1 MKSIDFDL
9 NTNLTEAVRM
19 VKAKSYEIGERVVG
33 EFNDFIIDSN
43 KSEEDNIKA
52 YRLEWN
58 KEFVD
63 GVDWEQ
69 RRYEIAKSVLPSVI
83 TKWVNVMM
91 SLSYTYTK
99 DNVIDDTMTFTDM
112 LIEKLKDQS
121 SNRTREAY
129 CQIHDKARALTVS
142 GGISNKMTVFHFI
155 YFCEMNTFMV
165 IM

>member
-1 MKSIDFDL
+1 MKSIDINL
-9 NTNLTEAVRM
+9 NTTLTEAVRI

-69 RRYEIAKSVLPSVI
+69 RRYEIAKSVLPSVVP
-83 TKWVNVMM
+83 KWIKNNSAFV
-91 SLSYTYTK
+91 YQK
-99 DNVIDDTMTFTDM
+99 ADAIKDTMEFTDM
-112 LIEKLKDQS
+112 LIERLK
-121 SNRTREAY
+121 E
-129 CQIHDKARALTVS
+129 K
-142 GGISNKMTVFHFI
+142 K
-155 YFCEMNTFMV
+155 E
-165 IM
+165 

>member
-1 MKSIDFDL
+1 MKSIDFNL
-9 NTNLTEAVRM
+9 NTTLTEAVRI

-83 TKWVNVMM
+83 TKWVNVIM
-91 SLSYTYTK
+91 SSYPYTYTK

-112 LIEKLKDQS
+112 LIEKLK
-121 SNRTREAY
+121 E
-129 CQIHDKARALTVS
+129 K
-142 GGISNKMTVFHFI
+142 K
-155 YFCEMNTFMV
+155 E
-165 IM
+165 

>member
-1 MKSIDFDL
+1 MTMKSIDFDL

-112 LIEKLKDQS
+112 LIDKLK
-121 SNRTREAY
+121 E
-129 CQIHDKARALTVS
+129 K
-142 GGISNKMTVFHFI
+142 K
-155 YFCEMNTFMV
+155 E
-165 IM
+165 

>member
-83 TKWVNVMM
+83 TKWVNVIM
-91 SLSYTYTK
+91 SSYPYTYTK
-99 DNVIDDTMTFTDM
+99 DMAIEDTMTFTDM
-112 LIEKLKDQS
+112 LIEKLK
-121 SNRTREAY
+121 E
-129 CQIHDKARALTVS
+129 K
-142 GGISNKMTVFHFI
+142 K
-155 YFCEMNTFMV
+155 E
-165 IM
+165 

>member
-9 NTNLTEAVRM
+9 NTNLNEAVRI

-43 KSEEDNIKA
+43 KSEEDNIKT

-63 GVDWEQ
+63 GIDWEQ

-83 TKWVNVMM
+83 TKWVNVIM
-91 SLSYTYTK
+91 SSYPYTYTK
-99 DNVIDDTMTFTDM
+99 DNVIDDTMAFTDM
-112 LIEKLKDQS
+112 LIEKLK
-121 SNRTREAY
+121 E
-129 CQIHDKARALTVS
+129 K
-142 GGISNKMTVFHFI
+142 K
-155 YFCEMNTFMV
+155 E
-165 IM
+165 

>member
-1 MKSIDFDL
+1 MKSIDFNL
-9 NTNLTEAVRM
+9 NTNLNEAVSM
-19 VKAKSYEIGERVVG
+19 VKAKSYEIGERVVV

-43 KSEEDNIKA
+43 KSEEVNIIS

-83 TKWVNVMM
+83 TKWVNIIM
-91 SLSYTYTK
+91 SSYTYTYTK

-112 LIEKLKDQS
+112 LIEKLK
-121 SNRTREAY
+121 E
-129 CQIHDKARALTVS
+129 K
-142 GGISNKMTVFHFI
+142 K
-155 YFCEMNTFMV
+155 E
-165 IM
+165 

>member
-58 KEFVD
+58 KDFVD

-83 TKWVNVMM
+83 TKWVNIIM
-91 SLSYTYTK
+91 SSYTYTYTK

-112 LIEKLKDQS
+112 LIDKLK
-121 SNRTREAY
+121 E
-129 CQIHDKARALTVS
+129 K
-142 GGISNKMTVFHFI
+142 K
-155 YFCEMNTFMV
+155 E
-165 IM
+165 

>member
-9 NTNLTEAVRM
+9 NTNLTEAVRI

-58 KEFVD
+58 KDFVD

-69 RRYEIAKSVLPSVI
+69 RRYEIAKSLLPSAVL
-83 TKWVNVMM
+83 KWAKM
-91 SLSYTYTK
+91 SLAYTYTK
-99 DNVIDDTMTFTDM
+99 DKAIEDTMTFTDM
-112 LIEKLKDQS
+112 LIEKLK
-121 SNRTREAY
+121 E
-129 CQIHDKARALTVS
+129 K
-142 GGISNKMTVFHFI
+142 K
-155 YFCEMNTFMV
+155 E
-165 IM
+165 

>member
-1 MKSIDFDL
+1 MKSIDFNL
-9 NTNLTEAVRM
+9 NTTLTEAVRI

-83 TKWVNVMM
+83 IKWVNVMR

-112 LIEKLKDQS
+112 LIEKLK
-121 SNRTREAY
+121 E
-129 CQIHDKARALTVS
+129 KK
-142 GGISNKMTVFHFI
+142 G
-155 YFCEMNTFMV
+155 
-165 IM
+165 

>member
-1 MKSIDFDL
+1 MKSIDFSLNTDL
-9 NTNLTEAVRM
+9 NEAVRM

-83 TKWVNVMM
+83 TKWVNIIM
-91 SLSYTYTK
+91 SSYTYTYTK

-112 LIEKLKDQS
+112 LIEKLK
-121 SNRTREAY
+121 E
-129 CQIHDKARALTVS
+129 K
-142 GGISNKMTVFHFI
+142 K
-155 YFCEMNTFMV
+155 E
-165 IM
+165 

>member
-83 TKWVNVMM
+83 TKWVNVIM
-91 SLSYTYTK
+91 SSYPYAYTK
-99 DNVIDDTMTFTDM
+99 DKAIEDTMTFTDM
-112 LIEKLKDQS
+112 LIEKLK
-121 SNRTREAY
+121 E
-129 CQIHDKARALTVS
+129 K
-142 GGISNKMTVFHFI
+142 K
-155 YFCEMNTFMV
+155 E
-165 IM
+165 

>member
-9 NTNLTEAVRM
+9 NTNLNEAVRI

-43 KSEEDNIKA
+43 KSEEDNIKE

-69 RRYEIAKSVLPSVI
+69 RRYEIAKSLLPSAI
-83 TKWVNVMM
+83 LKWSN
-91 SLSYTYTK
+91 TYTK
-99 DNVIDDTMTFTDM
+99 DKVIEDTMAFTDM
-112 LIEKLKDQS
+112 LIKRLKEEK
-121 SNRTREAY
+121 E
-129 CQIHDKARALTVS
+129 
-142 GGISNKMTVFHFI
+142 
-155 YFCEMNTFMV
+155 
-165 IM
+165 

>member
-9 NTNLTEAVRM
+9 NTNLNEAVRI

-63 GVDWEQ
+63 GIDWEQ
-69 RRYEIAKSVLPSVI
+69 RRYEISKEMLPAVLRRWSNKSYAL
-83 TKWVNVMM
+83 
-91 SLSYTYTK
+91 TYTM
-99 DNVIDDTMTFTDM
+99 DNAIDDTMKLTDM
-112 LIEKLKDQS
+112 LIEKLKEKKND
-121 SNRTREAY
+121 
-129 CQIHDKARALTVS
+129 
-142 GGISNKMTVFHFI
+142 
-155 YFCEMNTFMV
+155 
-165 IM
+165 

>member
-1 MKSIDFDL
+1 MKSIDFNL
-9 NTNLTEAVRM
+9 NTNLNEAVRM

-83 TKWVNVMM
+83 TKWVNVIM
-91 SLSYTYTK
+91 SSYPYTYTK

-112 LIEKLKDQS
+112 LIEKLK
-121 SNRTREAY
+121 E
-129 CQIHDKARALTVS
+129 K
-142 GGISNKMTVFHFI
+142 K
-155 YFCEMNTFMV
+155 E
-165 IM
+165 

>member
-9 NTNLTEAVRM
+9 NTNLYEAVRM

-83 TKWVNVMM
+83 TKWVNVIM
-91 SLSYTYTK
+91 SSYPYTYTK

-112 LIEKLKDQS
+112 LIEKLK
-121 SNRTREAY
+121 E
-129 CQIHDKARALTVS
+129 K
-142 GGISNKMTVFHFI
+142 K
-155 YFCEMNTFMV
+155 E
-165 IM
+165 

>member
-1 MKSIDFDL
+1 MKSIDFNL

-83 TKWVNVMM
+83 TKWVNIIM
-91 SLSYTYTK
+91 SSYTYTYTK

-112 LIEKLKDQS
+112 LIEKLK
-121 SNRTREAY
+121 E
-129 CQIHDKARALTVS
+129 K
-142 GGISNKMTVFHFI
+142 K
-155 YFCEMNTFMV
+155 E
-165 IM
+165 

>member
-1 MKSIDFDL
+1 MKSIDFNL
-9 NTNLTEAVRM
+9 NTTLTEAVRM

-83 TKWVNVMM
+83 TKWVNVIM
-91 SLSYTYTK
+91 SSYPYTYTK
-99 DNVIDDTMTFTDM
+99 DKAIEDTMTFTDM
-112 LIEKLKDQS
+112 LIEKLK
-121 SNRTREAY
+121 E
-129 CQIHDKARALTVS
+129 K
-142 GGISNKMTVFHFI
+142 K
-155 YFCEMNTFMV
+155 E
-165 IM
+165 

>member
-1 MKSIDFDL
+1 MKSIDFNL
-9 NTNLTEAVRM
+9 NIDIYEAVRM

-69 RRYEIAKSVLPSVI
+69 RRYEMAKSVLPSVI
-83 TKWVNVMM
+83 TKWVNVIM
-91 SLSYTYTK
+91 SSYPYTYTK
-99 DNVIDDTMTFTDM
+99 DKAIEDTMTFTDM
-112 LIEKLKDQS
+112 LIEKLK
-121 SNRTREAY
+121 E
-129 CQIHDKARALTVS
+129 K
-142 GGISNKMTVFHFI
+142 K
-155 YFCEMNTFMV
+155 E
-165 IM
+165 

>member
-1 MKSIDFDL
+1 MKSIDFNL
-9 NTNLTEAVRM
+9 NTNLNEAVRM

-33 EFNDFIIDSN
+33 AFNDFIIDSN

-83 TKWVNVMM
+83 TKWVNIIM
-91 SLSYTYTK
+91 SSYTYTYTK

-112 LIEKLKDQS
+112 LIEKLK
-121 SNRTREAY
+121 E
-129 CQIHDKARALTVS
+129 K
-142 GGISNKMTVFHFI
+142 K
-155 YFCEMNTFMV
+155 E
-165 IM
+165 

>member
-1 MKSIDFDL
+1 MKSIDFNL
-9 NTNLTEAVRM
+9 NTTLTEAVRI

-112 LIEKLKDQS
+112 LIEKLK
-121 SNRTREAY
+121 E
-129 CQIHDKARALTVS
+129 KK
-142 GGISNKMTVFHFI
+142 G
-155 YFCEMNTFMV
+155 
-165 IM
+165 

>member
-43 KSEEDNIKA
+43 KSEEDNLKE
-52 YRLEWN
+52 YHLQWN
-58 KEFVD
+58 KMFVD

-69 RRYEIAKSVLPSVI
+69 RRYEIAKSLLPSAVL
-83 TKWVNVMM
+83 KWSN
-91 SLSYTYTK
+91 TYTK

-112 LIEKLKDQS
+112 LIEKLK
-121 SNRTREAY
+121 E
-129 CQIHDKARALTVS
+129 KK
-142 GGISNKMTVFHFI
+142 G
-155 YFCEMNTFMV
+155 
-165 IM
+165 

>member
-9 NTNLTEAVRM
+9 NTNLTEAVRI

-83 TKWVNVMM
+83 TKWVNIIM
-91 SLSYTYTK
+91 SSYTYTYTK

-112 LIEKLKDQS
+112 LIEKLK
-121 SNRTREAY
+121 E
-129 CQIHDKARALTVS
+129 K
-142 GGISNKMTVFHFI
+142 K
-155 YFCEMNTFMV
+155 E
-165 IM
+165 

>member
-1 MKSIDFDL
+1 MKSIDFNL
-9 NTNLTEAVRM
+9 NTTLTEAVRM

-112 LIEKLKDQS
+112 LIEKLK
-121 SNRTREAY
+121 E
-129 CQIHDKARALTVS
+129 K
-142 GGISNKMTVFHFI
+142 K
-155 YFCEMNTFMV
+155 E
-165 IM
+165 

>member
-43 KSEEDNIKA
+43 KSEEDNIKE

-63 GVDWEQ
+63 GAIGSNVDMRQ
-69 RRYEIAKSVLPSVI
+69 LNPCYRP
-83 TKWVNVMM
+83 
-91 SLSYTYTK
+91 
-99 DNVIDDTMTFTDM
+99 
-112 LIEKLKDQS
+112 
-121 SNRTREAY
+121 
-129 CQIHDKARALTVS
+129 
-142 GGISNKMTVFHFI
+142 
-155 YFCEMNTFMV
+155 
-165 IM
+165 

>member
-9 NTNLTEAVRM
+9 NTNLNEAVRM

-83 TKWVNVMM
+83 TKWVNVIM
-91 SLSYTYTK
+91 SSYPYTYTK

-112 LIEKLKDQS
+112 LIEKLK
-121 SNRTREAY
+121 E
-129 CQIHDKARALTVS
+129 K
-142 GGISNKMTVFHFI
+142 K
-155 YFCEMNTFMV
+155 E
-165 IM
+165 

>member
-9 NTNLTEAVRM
+9 NTNLNEAVRI

-83 TKWVNVMM
+83 TKWVNVIM
-91 SLSYTYTK
+91 SSYPYTYTK

-112 LIEKLKDQS
+112 LIEKLK
-121 SNRTREAY
+121 E
-129 CQIHDKARALTVS
+129 K
-142 GGISNKMTVFHFI
+142 K
-155 YFCEMNTFMV
+155 E
-165 IM
+165 

>member
-58 KEFVD
+58 KDFVD

-83 TKWVNVMM
+83 TKWVNIIM
-91 SLSYTYTK
+91 SSYTYTYTK

-112 LIEKLKDQS
+112 LIEKLK
-121 SNRTREAY
+121 E
-129 CQIHDKARALTVS
+129 K
-142 GGISNKMTVFHFI
+142 K
-155 YFCEMNTFMV
+155 E
-165 IM
+165 